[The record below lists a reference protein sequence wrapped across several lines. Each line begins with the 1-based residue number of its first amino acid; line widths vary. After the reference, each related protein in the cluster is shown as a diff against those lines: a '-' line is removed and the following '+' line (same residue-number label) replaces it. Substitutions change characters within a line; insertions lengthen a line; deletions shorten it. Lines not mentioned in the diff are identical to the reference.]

1 MKQFDNSN
9 TLIDTVDKLPN
20 NITLNIAILMT
31 CVTKDDGKVYP
42 QLFLNYA
49 WYDK

>member
-1 MKQFDNSN
+1 M
-9 TLIDTVDKLPN
+9 IDAVDKLPN
-20 NITLNIAILMT
+20 NITLNTAILMT
-31 CVTKDDGKVYP
+31 CVIKDDGKVYP